1 MTPGSTS
8 RGELDDHGKI
18 LLLWDIDR
26 TLIYV
31 GEVDRAVYREAFQEV
46 VGRPAVRFPARGTGV
61 TMPRAIRGL
70 LLDNGLSDGE
80 TQRLL
85 PRMLELVPER
95 LAAHEDDVRRDGV
108 LLPGALEAAAAV
120 AADGRFVATVV
131 TGNLEANARLK
142 LRAFGLDRY
151 IDPDLGGYA
160 SDDEHRPALV
170 AVAQK
175 RAAARRGGRFT
186 RANTVIVGDS
196 LEDVRTGI
204 EGGARV
210 IGVAGGRTSASALRE
225 AGADVVLADLT
236 DVNRLMKAIVSLRS

>member
-1 MTPGSTS
+1 MTTGSTS
-8 RGELDDHGKI
+8 RDAPEAPGRI
-18 LLLWDIDR
+18 LVLWDIDR
-26 TLIYV
+26 TLLYV
-31 GEVDRAVYREAFQEV
+31 GEVDRTVYREVFEEV

-61 TMPRAIRGL
+61 TMPRAVRGL
-70 LLDNGLSDGE
+70 LLDNGVSE
-80 TQRLL
+80 AEVQRLL

-95 LAAHEDDVRRDGV
+95 LAAHEADILRDGV
-108 LLPGALEAAAAV
+108 LLPGAMVAAAAV
-120 AADGRFVATVV
+120 ADDDRLVPTVV

-142 LRAFGLDRY
+142 LRAFGLDAY

-175 RAAARRGGRFT
+175 RAAARHGGRFT
-186 RANTVIVGDS
+186 RDNTVIVGDS
-196 LEDVRTGI
+196 LEDVRTGV

-210 IGVAGGRTSASALRE
+210 VGVAAGRTSASALRE
-225 AGADVVLADLT
+225 AGADIVLPDLT